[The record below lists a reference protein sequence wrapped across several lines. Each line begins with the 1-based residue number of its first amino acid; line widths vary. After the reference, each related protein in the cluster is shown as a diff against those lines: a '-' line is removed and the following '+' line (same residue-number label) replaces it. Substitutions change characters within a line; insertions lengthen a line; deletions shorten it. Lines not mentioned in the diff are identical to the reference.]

1 MPSPF
6 YHDRPRA
13 DVVYAGRELAKVGP
27 SEVTRNGVPL
37 SPEPSLQVYNH
48 SPAGFSW
55 GYHGSGP
62 AQLALALLLDRG
74 VEPRR
79 ASRLHQDFKRAFV
92 AGWGESWT
100 LTGVEIDAW
109 VSGEGQCPT

>member
-1 MPSPF
+1 MPNSF

-13 DVVYAGRELAKVGP
+13 DVVYAGREQAKVGP
-27 SEVTRNGVPL
+27 NVVTRNGVPL
-37 SPEPSLQVYNH
+37 SPEPSQQVYNH
-48 SPAGFSW
+48 SPDGFSW
-55 GYHGSGP
+55 GYHVSGL

-92 AGWGESWT
+92 AGWGETWT
-100 LTGVEIDAW
+100 LTGAEIDAW
-109 VSGEGQCPT
+109 VSGLASCLT